1 MQNTA
6 PGLIQKLRLYWLA
19 IKHVMYLVKQNRNP
33 ERGIRKIETKNEGGT
48 GQSIHR
54 DPIRKQKTGGIG
66 VGKTKTECKVTGN
79 KEENQLPKK
88 YEANPRN
95 EQETNTHTNSRRYVE
110 SITLC
115 KVKFKVLF
123 TLGCTSSFNKY
134 DHCYCVRSAC
144 CLSKM
149 WAYVFCPSMKL
160 KHPLPLRKSMH

>member
-1 MQNTA
+1 
-6 PGLIQKLRLYWLA
+6 
-19 IKHVMYLVKQNRNP
+19 MYLVKQNRNP

-95 EQETNTHTNSRRYVE
+95 EQETNTY
-110 SITLC
+110 
-115 KVKFKVLF
+115 KFEEI
-123 TLGCTSSFNKY
+123 C
-134 DHCYCVRSAC
+134 
-144 CLSKM
+144 
-149 WAYVFCPSMKL
+149 
-160 KHPLPLRKSMH
+160 